1 MPLHVSKN
9 FGTCVL
15 CKREE
20 ISLTEHHLIP
30 RKVHRKKWFRKR
42 FDIED
47 MRNRKIEVCRRCHV
61 GIHKLIPEESN
72 LARNYNTLE
81 LLQAHEGL
89 QRHVEWVKKQRG

>member
-1 MPLHVSKN
+1 MPLPVSRN

-15 CKREE
+15 CKRAP

-42 FDIED
+42 FELED
-47 MRNRKIEVCRRCHV
+47 MRHRKIDVCRRCHL
-61 GIHKLIPEESN
+61 GIHKLIPGETN

-81 LLQAHEGL
+81 SLRAHEGL
-89 QRHVEWVKKQRG
+89 QRHVEWVRKQRG

>member
-1 MPLHVSKN
+1 MPLPVSRN

-15 CKREE
+15 CKRED

-42 FDIED
+42 FKLED
-47 MRNRKIEVCRRCHV
+47 MRLRKIDVCRRCHH
-61 GIHKLIPEESN
+61 GIHKLIADEAT
-72 LARNYNTLE
+72 LARNYNTLD